1 MAFADP
7 RKEEEIEKL
16 VVESQR
22 GESAAFGK
30 LYDIFI
36 DPIYRYVHYRVSASD
51 AEDLTELVFLKS
63 WENVRQYRKGIRSF
77 SSWIFRIAHNVVVDH
92 YRSRHP
98 EDELTEDIVD
108 HRDEANSQNRAHQSF
123 DQEILGKAM
132 REIKDHYRQILILK
146 YINDLTND
154 EIAYIMGRSHAA
166 LRILQFRALRSL
178 RRVLERMGV
187 SGNSL

>member
-16 VVESQR
+16 VTESQR
-22 GESAAFGK
+22 GDSAAFGK

-36 DPIYRYVHYRVSASD
+36 DPIYRYVHYRVGAADS
-51 AEDLTELVFLKS
+51 EDLTELVFLKS
-63 WENVRQYRKGIRSF
+63 WENVRQYKKGIRSF

-98 EDELTEDIVD
+98 EDELTEDIID
-108 HRDEANSQNRAHQSF
+108 HRDEANSQKRAHQSF

-187 SGNSL
+187 SNDSL